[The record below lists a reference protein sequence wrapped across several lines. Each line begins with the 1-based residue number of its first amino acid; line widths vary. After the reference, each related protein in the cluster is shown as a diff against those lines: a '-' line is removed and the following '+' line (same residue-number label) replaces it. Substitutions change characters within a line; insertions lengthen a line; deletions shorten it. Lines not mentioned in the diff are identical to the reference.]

1 MHFAPAPEVI
11 VLLLVSSVKLIAE
24 IALLALVGQWLLGLL
39 AGRKRE
45 ENFFYRLLQVL
56 TNPFTRTVRA
66 ITPRVVLD
74 RHVPLATLL
83 LMAVVWLVATVAKVN
98 ICVQIGMEA
107 CR

>member
-1 MHFAPAPEVI
+1 M
-11 VLLLVSSVKLIAE
+11 LLLASSVKLIAE
-24 IALLALVGQWLLGLL
+24 IAMLALLGQWLLGVL
-39 AGRKRE
+39 AGKRRE

-56 TNPFTRTVRA
+56 TNPFVKTVRA

-83 LMAVVWLVATVAKVN
+83 LMAVVWLVATIAKVN
-98 ICVQIGMEA
+98 ICLRIGVEA

>member
-1 MHFAPAPEVI
+1 M
-11 VLLLVSSVKLIAE
+11 LLASSVKLIAE
-24 IALLALVGQWLLGLL
+24 IALLALIGQWLLGLL

-56 TNPFTRTVRA
+56 TQPFTRVVRA
-66 ITPRVVLD
+66 ITPRIVLD

-83 LMAVVWLVATVAKVN
+83 LLAVVWLVATLAKVN
-98 ICVQIGMEA
+98 ICMQIGVQA

>member
-1 MHFAPAPEVI
+1 MHFAPAPGVI

-56 TNPFTRTVRA
+56 TNPFTS
-66 ITPRVVLD
+66 
-74 RHVPLATLL
+74 
-83 LMAVVWLVATVAKVN
+83 
-98 ICVQIGMEA
+98 QGMFKHYI
-107 CR
+107 

>member
-1 MHFAPAPEVI
+1 M
-11 VLLLVSSVKLIAE
+11 LLLASSVKLIAE
-24 IALLALVGQWLLGLL
+24 IALLALLGQWLLGML
-39 AGRKRE
+39 AGKRRE

-56 TNPFTRTVRA
+56 TNPFTKVVRA

-83 LMAVVWLVATVAKVN
+83 LMLVIWLLATLAKVN
-98 ICVQIGMEA
+98 ICMQVGMEA

>member
-1 MHFAPAPEVI
+1 M
-11 VLLLVSSVKLIAE
+11 LLLASSVKLIAE
-24 IALLALVGQWLLGLL
+24 IALLALLGQWLLGML
-39 AGRKRE
+39 AGKRRE

-56 TNPFTRTVRA
+56 TNPFTKAVRA

-83 LMAVVWLVATVAKVN
+83 LMLVIWLLATLAKVN
-98 ICVQIGMEA
+98 ICMQIGMEA

>member
-1 MHFAPAPEVI
+1 
-11 VLLLVSSVKLIAE
+11 VLLLASSVKLIAE
-24 IALLALVGQWLLGLL
+24 IALLALLGQWLLGLL
-39 AGRKRE
+39 AGKRRD
-45 ENFFYRLLQVL
+45 ENFFYRLLDIL
-56 TNPFTRTVRA
+56 TKPFVKVVRA

-98 ICVQIGMEA
+98 ICMQIGMEA